1 MADIRENYRDAAT
14 STETYVRVV
23 AAAHARL
30 TAELAK
36 VDDKRVAAAE
46 LKYLPDAL
54 LAAELARAERAAV
67 IEACTT
73 TLERLAELP
82 ADSALDRATDPL
94 RSLLLALQ
102 KVAQSA
108 GGDGAD

>member
-1 MADIRENYRDAAT
+1 MADIREKYRDAVT

-30 TAELAK
+30 TAEIAK
-36 VDDKRVAAAE
+36 VDDNRVAAAE

-73 TLERLAELP
+73 TLARLAELP
-82 ADSALDRATDPL
+82 TSSALDRAADPL
-94 RSLLLALQ
+94 HSLLLELQ

-108 GGDGAD
+108 AGYGVD